1 MDDQDDSLSI
11 LPSYRFY
18 KNLDKMLGIVQ
29 NDDDYWEEIEDKLKK
44 IDGMSTSSEKFKRA
58 FCHVYYMKS
67 MMSSYE
73 HRWNYLF
80 YWTGFNAFKNVKKS
94 DLFREVMNILKSI
107 KMKFDD
113 SDINDY
119 DISNIDEEK
128 FNSLKIIYD
137 YFQNFEDIKRA
148 ISQPTYLCSAKYKS
162 YIEDGFNEYEK
173 IERTCTPSSESH
185 CSIFKDIKQRFSN
198 VILTKLECPRVSDAE
213 SVGTRQS
220 AITQGQQELAS
231 ELQGRQDT
239 HMGILD
245 ESVGPGAGT
254 SSNDDTIVSIIV
266 PFLGILLSS
275 FILYKFTPF
284 GPWLRT
290 HVLWKKII
298 RSGTDED
305 ETQELLTHTYNS
317 ENIDSQGFFHQI
329 GYNPGQNFSNRGN
342 MQH

>member
-1 MDDQDDSLSI
+1 
-11 LPSYRFY
+11 
-18 KNLDKMLGIVQ
+18 MLGIVE
-29 NDDDYWEEIEDKLKK
+29 NDDDYWEEIEEKLKK

-80 YWTGFNAFKNVKKS
+80 YWTGFNAFKNVKNS
-94 DLFREVMNILKSI
+94 ALFRDVMNILKGI
-107 KMKFDD
+107 KKKFDGI
-113 SDINDY
+113 DINDY
-119 DISNIDEEK
+119 DISNIDEDK

-162 YIEDGFNEYEK
+162 YIEDGFNEYQK
-173 IERTCTPSSESH
+173 IESACTSSSESY
-185 CSIFKDIKQRFSN
+185 CSIFKDIKQRFSD
-198 VILTKLECPRVSDAE
+198 VILTKLECPRVRGAE
-213 SVGTRQS
+213 LVDRGQS
-220 AITQGQQELAS
+220 ATIQGQQGLAS
-231 ELQGRQDT
+231 ELQGRQGT

-245 ESVGPGAGT
+245 ASVGSGAGT
-254 SSNDDTIVSIIV
+254 SSNDNTTVAIIF
-266 PFLGILLSS
+266 PFLGILLSF

-298 RSGTDED
+298 RSGTDEG

-317 ENIDSQGFFHQI
+317 ENINSQGFFHQI
-329 GYNPGQNFSNRGN
+329 GYNPGRNFSNSGN